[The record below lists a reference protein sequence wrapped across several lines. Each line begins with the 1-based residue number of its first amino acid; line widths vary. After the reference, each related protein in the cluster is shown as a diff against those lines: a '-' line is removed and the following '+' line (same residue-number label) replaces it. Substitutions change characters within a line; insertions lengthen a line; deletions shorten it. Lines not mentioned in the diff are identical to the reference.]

1 MLVPGLTNTRPRSS
15 DKRGRNVS
23 LLMCIY
29 RECIEYNQTQDGA
42 YNAEEFAAFLEA
54 LADRFPQVREG
65 HATLVMDNAPIH
77 HAAIVRDCLNENGI
91 KHFYLP
97 PYSPD
102 LNPIEN
108 VFGMIKARYRR
119 QGVAQST
126 EEMVDR
132 ITNIIEEINDD
143 PNIDMGAFYE
153 RMRLYVERAK
163 NREFQ
168 LIPES
173 GFCT

>member
-54 LADRFPQVREG
+54 LADRFPKVREG
-65 HATLVMDNAPIH
+65 DVTLVMDNAPIH

-91 KHFYLP
+91 RPFYQP

-108 VFGMIKARYRR
+108 VF
-119 QGVAQST
+119 
-126 EEMVDR
+126 
-132 ITNIIEEINDD
+132 
-143 PNIDMGAFYE
+143 
-153 RMRLYVERAK
+153 
-163 NREFQ
+163 
-168 LIPES
+168 
-173 GFCT
+173 